1 MMFDRAPG
9 YGVDDWTG
17 SGGEQGRDKEVD
29 KEDIEVDKEDIEVD
43 NEDIEVDNEGKTGQ
57 GGGW

>member
-1 MMFDRAPG
+1 MGLQNVQMMFDRAPG
-9 YGVDDWTG
+9 YGDDDWTG

-29 KEDIEVDKEDIEVD
+29 KEDIEVDKV
-43 NEDIEVDNEGKTGQ
+43 GKTGQ